1 MSLNVITSSLMPP
14 ASRFLNEGLFCCF
27 VFFVCVFKN
36 AFSLTSTEF
45 VTNTVLLEK
54 NIYISSI
61 KVA

>member
-1 MSLNVITSSLMPP
+1 MKVCSVV
-14 ASRFLNEGLFCCF
+14 LFC
-27 VFFVCVFKN
+27 VCVFLRQSYLLGN